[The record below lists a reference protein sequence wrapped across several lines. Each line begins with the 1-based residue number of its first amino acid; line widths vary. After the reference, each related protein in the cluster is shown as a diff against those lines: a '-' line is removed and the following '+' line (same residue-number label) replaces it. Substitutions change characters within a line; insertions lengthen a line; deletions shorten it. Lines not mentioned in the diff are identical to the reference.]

1 MRHRRCCPPFAWII
15 SIDPGSDHVYGRDA
29 MGLTVL
35 ALAVANPARP
45 DITQSV
51 DFLVDSGA
59 IYSIVPAPVLRRL
72 GIEPLAEQEFRL
84 ANGTRIV
91 RKKRVAVF
99 RYGDRVGGAD
109 VIFGEEGDASLL
121 GAFTLEALGLAL
133 DPLRRELTPLP
144 MVLARMQR
152 QPAAASPPTWR
163 LART

>member
-1 MRHRRCCPPFAWII
+1 
-15 SIDPGSDHVYGRDA
+15 

-59 IYSIVPAPVLRRL
+59 IYSVVPAPVLRRL

-91 RKKRVAVF
+91 RKKGVAVF
-99 RYGDRVGGAD
+99 RYGDRVGGAW
-109 VIFGEEGDASLL
+109 
-121 GAFTLEALGLAL
+121 
-133 DPLRRELTPLP
+133 
-144 MVLARMQR
+144 M
-152 QPAAASPPTWR
+152 
-163 LART
+163 